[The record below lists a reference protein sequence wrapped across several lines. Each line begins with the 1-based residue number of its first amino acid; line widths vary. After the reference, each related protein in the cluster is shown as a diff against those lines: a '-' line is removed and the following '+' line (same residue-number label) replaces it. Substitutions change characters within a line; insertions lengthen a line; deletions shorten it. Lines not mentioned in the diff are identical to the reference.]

1 MTDLKQPL
9 RIVSLSA
16 SNTEILAALGL
27 TRRIVGVDAWSDYP
41 PAVRSLPRVGRDLDI
56 DVDRVAELQPD
67 LVVACLSVPGMERN
81 IPRLEAAGLPF
92 IAPKPVGLDTI
103 FENVRMIGRA
113 TGREARGEAIV
124 AEMRARMDAVCRAA
138 ASSPWRPRV
147 YWEWY
152 PKPLVAAAG
161 RSWMTRLIE
170 MAGGEN
176 VFAGVDQES
185 VKPGLAEVLARR
197 PDVIVACWCGA
208 RTPPK
213 ASRVAGRPGW
223 EDSEAVKA
231 GRVYVVP
238 EALFARPGPRLA
250 EGLELLARSLTPD
263 PAPNVRSAEAAPYR
277 RGPESAHKLGTARDI
292 GSGVMGGGPGEAKEQ
307 GARRGEWRRAE

>member
-1 MTDLKQPL
+1 MTRSPGPR

-27 TRRIVGVDAWSDYP
+27 TRRIVGVDNWSDYP
-41 PAVRSLPRVGRDLDI
+41 PAVRTLPKVGRDLDV
-56 DVDRVAELQPD
+56 DVDKVAALEPD

-81 IPRLEAAGLPF
+81 IPRLEAAGLPY

-103 FENVRMIGRA
+103 FDNVRLIGRA
-113 TGREARGEAIV
+113 TGRATRAEGLV
-124 AEMRARMDAVCRAA
+124 AEMHARMEAARRAVDPARR
-138 ASSPWRPRV
+138 RPRV

-161 RSWMTRLIE
+161 RSWMTPLIE

-176 VFAGVDQES
+176 VFADIDQES
-185 VKPGLAEVLARR
+185 VKPDLAEVLARK

-208 RTPPK
+208 RTLPK
-213 ASRVAGRPGW
+213 PSRIASRPGW
-223 EDSEAVKA
+223 EESEAVQA

-250 EGLELLARSLTPD
+250 EGLELLARHLFPGPSL
-263 PAPNVRSAEAAPYR
+263 ARGGERR
-277 RGPESAHKLGTARDI
+277 RGCCAPTWD
-292 GSGVMGGGPGEAKEQ
+292 
-307 GARRGEWRRAE
+307 RRSP